1 MKTIS
6 PRRTRLAFLLFILFL
21 PLILCA
27 QNQKGDH
34 VRKMLQEKWH
44 TIAHPF
50 QGLPSPVEIQKRSE
64 NEYRFSDIDDRS
76 RSEGEPF
83 IAVNP
88 TDSNHIV
95 VSFMD
100 LGFELDFPV
109 YFSTDGG
116 ENWNKSEISVMDTF
130 KSDFPELIVGGGGD
144 PILAFDATGKL
155 YFSWIYLGIEFTTGT
170 VVTYWAWSENQ
181 GMNFQIA
188 KGNDRYIEFG
198 KINLFT
204 AEIQN
209 EGNGIFDRPWFAV
222 DKSGGPHDG
231 TLYCAGLF
239 LPSDSTELEGEG
251 LVLRMKR
258 PGVDSFELA
267 QTQVSLGVNA
277 QFSNIAVDPG
287 GRIHISY
294 VDLDADQLMHALVK
308 AGGTDVLSLDTVSAL
323 VGFSPIKVHSREN
336 PAPSLIIDPQNYDTY
351 LAWSDFSNELVQGFL
366 SKSIDFGRTWSDPF
380 LLNEALDFDL
390 SQVLMPVIAINEKG
404 HIALTYFG
412 LDEADKGHYL
422 ISHTEDGGDSWKPPL
437 IVSGDTTDFSTY
449 SDSSFFGDYYK
460 TEYVGNHAYIVWSD
474 GRNKLGAKTYFS
486 KIDPANPSVSVHPIS
501 SIQDHTYVSP
511 VFPSPGA
518 GQQFI
523 SIKAKFFQQ
532 LHMQVFSLDGRL
544 LHQWNDQVQAGETM
558 KEIPF
563 SGPPGSYILVL
574 RSDFFTTTRPFI
586 IQ

>member
-6 PRRTRLAFLLFILFL
+6 PPGTRLASILFVLFL
-21 PLILCA
+21 PMILCA
-27 QNQKGDH
+27 QNQKEDY
-34 VRKMLQEKWH
+34 VRSLLNEKWH
-44 TIAHPF
+44 TINHPY
-50 QGLPSPVEIQKRSE
+50 QTLSIPTGIQKRSE
-64 NEYRFSDIDDRS
+64 SEYRFSDIDDRN

-83 IAVNP
+83 IAIDP

-116 ENWNKSEISVMDTF
+116 DNWNKSEISVIDTF
-130 KSDFPELIVGGGGD
+130 KSDFPELILAGGGD

-170 VVTYWAWSENQ
+170 VVTYWAWSDNQ
-181 GMNFQIA
+181 GMDFQIA

-222 DKSGGPHDG
+222 DRSGGSHDG

-239 LPSDSTELEGEG
+239 LASDSTELEGEG

-277 QFSNIAVDPG
+277 QFSNITVDAG
-287 GRIHISY
+287 GRIHVSY

-308 AGGTDVLSLDTVSAL
+308 AGGANVLSLDTVSTL

-336 PAPSLIIDPQNYDTY
+336 PAPSLTIDPQNFDTY
-351 LAWSDFSNELVQGFL
+351 LTWSDFSNELVYGFL
-366 SKSIDFGRTWSDPF
+366 SKSTDFGRTWSDPF
-380 LLNEALDFDL
+380 LLNEILNSDFN
-390 SQVLMPVIAINEKG
+390 QVLMPVISMNEKG
-404 HIALTYFG
+404 NIALTYFG
-412 LDEADKGHYL
+412 LDEADKGRYY
-422 ISHTEDGGDSWKPPL
+422 ISHSEDGGNSWNVP
-437 IVSGDTTDFSTY
+437 IAVSSDTTDFSMY

-460 TEYVGNHAYIVWSD
+460 TEYMGNHAYIVWSD
-474 GRNKLGAKTYFS
+474 GRNMVGAKTYFA
-486 KIDPANPSVSVHPIS
+486 KIDPANPSVNVYPIH
-501 SIQDHTYVSP
+501 SIQDQTHVSQ
-511 VFPSPGA
+511 VYPSPGV
-518 GQQFI
+518 GQQFF
-523 SIKAKFFQQ
+523 SIETKLFQQ
-532 LHMQVFSLDGRL
+532 LNLQIFSVEGKLM
-544 LHQWNDQVQAGETM
+544 HQWKDQVPVGES
-558 KEIPF
+558 EIGIPF
-563 SGPPGSYILVL
+563 NAPPGSYILVL
-574 RSDFFTTTRPFI
+574 RSEYFTTTRSFI
-586 IQ
+586 RR